1 MPPLMVTQ
9 RWKQNLPTT
18 LLKMRMD
25 IIAWEFPNVN
35 ARIMM
40 SLSSAT
46 DEDSTMAT
54 VAKLAETKG
63 HRKWFGGSDEGDN
76 MKAVHLD
83 EWCDTGEKRNTLHHR
98 RLAVAPTPK

>member
-1 MPPLMVTQ
+1 MAPLMVTQ

-54 VAKLAETKG
+54 VAKLAE
-63 HRKWFGGSDEGDN
+63 
-76 MKAVHLD
+76 KAVHLD
-83 EWCDTGEKRNTLHHR
+83 EWCDTGKKKNTFHHR